1 MKLKKYSK
9 LKKIKQKKNRM
20 TIKYESRRN
29 DEVKLKRKTN
39 SKTIWNKKNQKNN
52 DNIW

>member
-1 MKLKKYSK
+1 MLNDEIKKKYSK
-9 LKKIKQKKNRM
+9 LKKIKQKNRM

-39 SKTIWNKKNQKNN
+39 SKTI
-52 DNIW
+52 